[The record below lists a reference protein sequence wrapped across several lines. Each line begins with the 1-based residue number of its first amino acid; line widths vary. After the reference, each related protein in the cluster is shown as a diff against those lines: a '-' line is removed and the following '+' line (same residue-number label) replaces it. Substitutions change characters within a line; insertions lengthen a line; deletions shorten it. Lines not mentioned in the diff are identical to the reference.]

1 MPEKTKG
8 NTRKHYRHGF
18 VTLDARMYRDKT
30 LSLKEKGMIG
40 MLFSLPDDWDFSSA
54 GLASI
59 LSESKN
65 TVNSVLQ
72 SLENNG
78 YLKRTR
84 IYEDGKVA
92 DWFYD
97 FYDYPAFPKKDPEN
111 KESKKKGD
119 LDPKNEDLGNQDLEN
134 EDLEN
139 EDLENEDLKNCDGNL
154 YTHESNKQESKNNE
168 SIVDDEKEKELFD
181 TERLIAAAA
190 IEIARINE
198 AYRSSDSSEKAVRF
212 IKEICECYGRKQLAI
227 INQFTDEEYRKLF
240 KTAHDLCEGFMASS
254 IINKDAYLSSEIGR
268 FIANHKAG
276 GENE

>member
-1 MPEKTKG
+1 MPEKKKG

-40 MLFSLPDDWDFSSA
+40 TLFSLPDDWDFSAA

-97 FYDYPAFPKKDPEN
+97 FYDYPAFPKKD
-111 KESKKKGD
+111 
-119 LDPKNEDLGNQDLEN
+119 
-134 EDLEN
+134 
-139 EDLENEDLKNCDGNL
+139 
-154 YTHESNKQESKNNE
+154 
-168 SIVDDEKEKELFD
+168 
-181 TERLIAAAA
+181 
-190 IEIARINE
+190 
-198 AYRSSDSSEKAVRF
+198 
-212 IKEICECYGRKQLAI
+212 
-227 INQFTDEEYRKLF
+227 
-240 KTAHDLCEGFMASS
+240 TA
-254 IINKDAYLSSEIGR
+254 
-268 FIANHKAG
+268 
-276 GENE
+276 

>member
-1 MPEKTKG
+1 MPEKKKG

-97 FYDYPAFPKKDPEN
+97 FYDYPE
-111 KESKKKGD
+111 KG
-119 LDPKNEDLGNQDLEN
+119 
-134 EDLEN
+134 
-139 EDLENEDLKNCDGNL
+139 
-154 YTHESNKQESKNNE
+154 S
-168 SIVDDEKEKELFD
+168 
-181 TERLIAAAA
+181 
-190 IEIARINE
+190 
-198 AYRSSDSSEKAVRF
+198 
-212 IKEICECYGRKQLAI
+212 
-227 INQFTDEEYRKLF
+227 
-240 KTAHDLCEGFMASS
+240 
-254 IINKDAYLSSEIGR
+254 
-268 FIANHKAG
+268 
-276 GENE
+276 